1 MSKSEPYWLG
11 KRPLD
16 GKRWAYTT
24 SAVVLDAGDYHEKL
38 FRMFRRY
45 TKQWNDI
52 ELNMDRDLSE
62 HTHEIH
68 GAHIVG
74 GAGRNF
80 TLHWHNDKE
89 DHWILEIHYARGF
102 SEYYPE
108 LSCARNPFRSVD
120 DIRSAH
126 LHSKGNGQDKFEK
139 WLELEEKE
147 NKENGEWDEYKA

>member
-74 GAGRNF
+74 ALAAASRCTGITIKKITGFLKSIMPEDSQNI
-80 TLHWHNDKE
+80 TLNCLVRVPLLFH
-89 DHWILEIHYARGF
+89 R
-102 SEYYPE
+102 
-108 LSCARNPFRSVD
+108 
-120 DIRSAH
+120 
-126 LHSKGNGQDKFEK
+126 
-139 WLELEEKE
+139 
-147 NKENGEWDEYKA
+147 